1 MHVSIE
7 TVYFL
12 FEKQTK
18 KGLLKVIGIQFFF
31 FFSGKE
37 GDGRRLAILV
47 ISAPGHTEQREA
59 IRDIIQSYPN
69 TPPQQITTYLDLVD
83 LKGH

>member
-1 MHVSIE
+1 MIG
-7 TVYFL
+7 
-12 FEKQTK
+12 KQ
-18 KGLLKVIGIQFFF
+18 FF

-37 GDGRRLAILV
+37 VDGMRLAILV

-69 TPPQQITTYLDLVD
+69 TPPQQIITKFGSGGF
-83 LKGH
+83 KGTLNSIF

>member
-1 MHVSIE
+1 MHVSTQ
-7 TVYFL
+7 TVYFF
-12 FEKQTK
+12 FEKQTI
-18 KGLLKVIGIQFFF
+18 KGLFKII

-37 GDGRRLAILV
+37 GDGMRLAILV

-59 IRDIIQSYPN
+59 IRDIIHSYPN
-69 TPPQQITTYLDLVD
+69 TPPQQIITYLDLVD